1 MWPTSLAMVV
11 SGLTGN
17 RVTPDIV
24 GNWSVRNGHRAEGA
38 GSYWSLMTAGGKH
51 YGLNVEAVSRKNPSR
66 IVQALSE
73 GKPVVASMGKGH
85 FTNGGHFIVLR
96 GITENGKILVHDSSS
111 VKGAI
116 KNGIFL

>member
-51 YGLNVEAVSRKNPSR
+51 YGLNVEAVSRK
-66 IVQALSE
+66 
-73 GKPVVASMGKGH
+73 
-85 FTNGGHFIVLR
+85 
-96 GITENGKILVHDSSS
+96 ILVELY
-111 VKGAI
+111 K
-116 KNGIFL
+116 L